1 MGCLPETESVPAVVL
16 LQSLGR
22 YLAGDGR
29 AHFLEVTRDV
39 PLFAQMLAKRVS
51 PGHPGI
57 G

>member
-1 MGCLPETESVPAVVL
+1 MALLPETESLPAGLL

-51 PGHPGI
+51 PEHPGI